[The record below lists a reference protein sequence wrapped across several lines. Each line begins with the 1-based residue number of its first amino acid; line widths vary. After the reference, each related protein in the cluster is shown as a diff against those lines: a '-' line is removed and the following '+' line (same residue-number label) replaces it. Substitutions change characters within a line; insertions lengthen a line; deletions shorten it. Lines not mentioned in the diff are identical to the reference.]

1 MTTLSLPILIVICGA
16 TATGKSGLALPL
28 AKKFNSVILSA
39 DSRQIYREF
48 DIGTAKPS
56 LEECQQIPHY
66 LIDICDPQD
75 NFTLAQYQ
83 EQAETLINNLNYSPL
98 FLVGGTGL
106 YIKSIVKGLK
116 IPKVS
121 PQADLRQQL
130 QALGQSYLYQILTQV
145 DENAAKKIHP
155 HDEVRTLRALEVFYL
170 TGKPISS
177 QQGENP
183 PTYPILQIGLDCSPE
198 SLAKRITIRTN
209 KMIERGLVAEVQ
221 KLADKYGWDLP
232 LLQTLGYA
240 EIKQYLLGEISLEQA
255 IDLIVLH
262 TRQFAKRQRTWFR
275 ADPDIIWFSV
285 DQENLLELVEQQII
299 LFLEELSKHDIK
311 THHPH

>member
-1 MTTLSLPILIVICGA
+1 MAREPFPILIVICGA
-16 TATGKSGLALPL
+16 TATGKSGLALQL
-28 AKKFNSVILSA
+28 AEKFNSVILSA

-56 LEECQQIPHY
+56 LEECQRIPHY
-66 LIDICDPQD
+66 LIDICDPQG

-83 EQAETLINNLNYSPL
+83 EQAGSLIKNLHDSPL

-116 IPKVS
+116 IPRVS
-121 PQADLRQQL
+121 PQPDLRQQL
-130 QALGQSYLYQILTQV
+130 QAFGQSYLYQILAQV
-145 DENAAKKIHP
+145 DEDAAKKIHP
-155 HDEVRTLRALEVFYL
+155 HDEVRTLRALEVFYV

-183 PTYPILQIGLDCSPE
+183 PTYPILQIGLDCSVE
-198 SLAKRITIRTN
+198 SLAQRITVRTH
-209 KMIERGLVAEVQ
+209 KMIKKGLVAEVQ
-221 KLADKYGWDLP
+221 KLGDKYGWDLP

-240 EIKQYLLGEISLEQA
+240 EIKQYVLGEISLEQA
-255 IDLIVLH
+255 IDLIILH

-275 ADPDIIWFSV
+275 ADADIIWFSV
-285 DQENLLELVEQQII
+285 DKENLLELVEQQII
-299 LFLEELSKHDIK
+299 VFLEMMSSDDKRK
-311 THHPH
+311 HHPD

>member
-1 MTTLSLPILIVICGA
+1 
-16 TATGKSGLALPL
+16 
-28 AKKFNSVILSA
+28 
-39 DSRQIYREF
+39 
-48 DIGTAKPS
+48 
-56 LEECQQIPHY
+56 
-66 LIDICDPQD
+66 
-75 NFTLAQYQ
+75 
-83 EQAETLINNLNYSPL
+83 
-98 FLVGGTGL
+98 LVGGTGL

-116 IPKVS
+116 IPRVS

-145 DENAAKKIHP
+145 DEEAAKKIHP
-155 HDEVRTLRALEVFYL
+155 HDQIRTLRALEVFYL

-198 SLAKRITIRTN
+198 SLGKRITVRTHQ
-209 KMIERGLVAEVQ
+209 MIARGLVAEVQ
-221 KLADKYGWDLP
+221 NLGDKYGWDLP

-255 IDLIVLH
+255 IDLIILH

-275 ADPDIIWFSV
+275 ADADIVWFPV
-285 DQENLLELVEQQII
+285 DKENLLESVERQII
-299 LFLEELSKHDIK
+299 FFLEGLSRPDIK

>member
-1 MTTLSLPILIVICGA
+1 MNNLSLPILIVICGA
-16 TATGKSGLALPL
+16 TATGKSGLALQL

-56 LEECQQIPHY
+56 LEECRQIPHY
-66 LIDICDPQD
+66 LINICEPQD

-83 EQAETLINNLNYSPL
+83 EQAQKLIENLNYSPL

-106 YIKSIVKGLK
+106 YIKSVVKGLK
-116 IPKVS
+116 IPRVS
-121 PQADLRQQL
+121 PQEDLRQQL
-130 QALGQSYLYQILTQV
+130 QTLGQTYLYQILTRV
-145 DENAAKKIHP
+145 DEDAAKKIHP
-155 HDEVRTLRALEVFYL
+155 HDEVRTLRALEVFYM

-183 PTYPILQIGLDCSPE
+183 PTYPILQIGLDCSPA
-198 SLAKRITIRTN
+198 SLEKRITVRTH
-209 KMIERGLVAEVQ
+209 KMIEMGLVTEVQ
-221 KLADKYGWDLP
+221 NLGDKYGWDLP

-240 EIKQYLLGEISLEQA
+240 EIKRYLLGEISLEQA
-255 IDLIVLH
+255 IDLIILH

-275 ADPDIIWFSV
+275 ADADIVWFSM
-285 DQENLLELVEQQII
+285 DKENLLELVEQQII
-299 LFLEELSKHDIK
+299 VFLEGVSNDDKRK
-311 THHPH
+311 HHPD

>member
-1 MTTLSLPILIVICGA
+1 
-16 TATGKSGLALPL
+16 LAE
-28 AKKFNSVILSA
+28 KFNSVILSA

-48 DIGTAKPS
+48 NIGTAKPS
-56 LEECQQIPHY
+56 LEECQRIPHY

-83 EQAETLINNLNYSPL
+83 EQAENLISNLQYSPL

-116 IPKVS
+116 IPRVS
-121 PQADLRQQL
+121 PQADLRRQL
-130 QALGQSYLYQILTQV
+130 QALGQSYLYQILMQV
-145 DENAAKKIHP
+145 DEEAAKKIHP
-155 HDEVRTLRALEVFYL
+155 HDQVRTLRALEVFYV

-198 SLAKRITIRTN
+198 SLDKRITVRTHQ
-209 KMIERGLVAEVQ
+209 MITRGLVAEVQ
-221 KLADKYGWDLP
+221 DLP

-255 IDLIVLH
+255 IDLIILH

-275 ADPDIIWFSV
+275 ADANIVWFPV
-285 DQENLLELVEQQII
+285 DKENLLELVERKII
-299 LFLEELSKHDIK
+299 LFLEGLSRPDIK
-311 THHPH
+311 THHPD